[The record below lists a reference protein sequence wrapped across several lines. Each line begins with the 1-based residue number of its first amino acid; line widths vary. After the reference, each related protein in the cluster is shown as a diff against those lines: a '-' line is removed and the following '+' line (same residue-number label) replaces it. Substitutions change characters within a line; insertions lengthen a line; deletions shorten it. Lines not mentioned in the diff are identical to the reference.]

1 MSVASIA
8 TADTS
13 FSNNALRA
21 LGCLSFANPVFPQ
34 WLRGCGFG
42 DAGDVLPS
50 LIDIVIALVALV
62 AAGHMALGLVLLLTS
77 GLAAALLLVVA
88 IADCLVR
95 ATRGS

>member
-1 MSVASIA
+1 MV
-8 TADTS
+8 TGPR
-13 FSNNALRA
+13 L
-21 LGCLSFANPVFPQ
+21 
-34 WLRGCGFG
+34 G

-88 IADCLVR
+88 IADWLAR
-95 ATRGS
+95 GARGS